1 MSGQR
6 DVVELQR
13 PSTVTDA
20 LVDDL
25 RAAILNGEFAPGE
38 HLHQAQ
44 LAQRYGVS
52 RIPMRDALIRLVGDG
67 LIEIDQRRNARV
79 TRLDADDVREIYQ
92 VRLALEPMAARRAVE
107 RIDDA
112 QALHL
117 AQLGETMD
125 YFADDRVLG
134 HRSRRAFY
142 DELYRLSDSPRIHG
156 VIMRM
161 RDEVT
166 RYHLNT
172 HRHAEDAHLS
182 LRRAIVE
189 RDAEAAAQIV
199 AAHLEV
205 SRDDLIARL
214 EPGI

>member
-1 MSGQR
+1 MSEQR
-6 DVVELQR
+6 DVVALQR
-13 PSTVTDA
+13 PATMTDA

-25 RAAILNGEFAPGE
+25 RAAILTGEFAPGE

-52 RIPMRDALIRLVGDG
+52 RIPLRDALIRLAGDG
-67 LIEIDQRRNARV
+67 LVEIDQRRNARV
-79 TRLDADDVREIYQ
+79 TKLNVDDVREIYD
-92 VRLALEPMAARRAVE
+92 VRMALEPMATRRAVE
-107 RIDDA
+107 RIDDG

-125 YFADDRVLG
+125 HFADDPLIG
-134 HRSRRAFY
+134 QRSRRAFY
-142 DELYRLSDSPRIHG
+142 DELYRLSGSPRIHG

-172 HRHAEDAHLS
+172 HRHAEDAHLA

-189 RDAEAAAQIV
+189 RAADVAAQIV
-199 AAHLEV
+199 ADHLEV
-205 SRDDLIARL
+205 SRDDLIAWL
-214 EPGI
+214 ERAT